1 MRLEQTD
8 KKRDIRLHV
17 LYEDNHL
24 IGVFKPPHVLSQADF
39 SKAEDMI
46 ALIKKYLIEK
56 YQKPGK
62 AFLGLIHRLDKSVS
76 GVMLFAKTSK
86 AASRLSE
93 QIRQHK
99 TEKIYLARVEGRV
112 DSKRRRLES
121 IVDSKQAVL
130 EFERIGTDEKF
141 SHLKVLL
148 ETGRKHQIRKQL
160 SEIGHPICGDALYGS
175 KTSFKEGIALVSYS
189 FAFLHPISKE
199 SITITLPDHLNVLR

>member
-1 MRLEQTD
+1 M
-8 KKRDIRLHV
+8 
-17 LYEDNHL
+17 
-24 IGVFKPPHVLSQADF
+24 IG
-39 SKAEDMI
+39 
-46 ALIKKYLIEK
+46 LIKNYLVEK

-121 IVDSKQAVL
+121 VVDNKQAAL
-130 EFERIGTDEKF
+130 EFERIGADEKF

-160 SEIGHPICGDALYGS
+160 SDIGHPICGDTLYGS

-189 FAFLHPISKE
+189 FAFSHPISKE